1 MEIELKKW
9 SFEDEEALI
18 KLCNAIDRSYL
29 SDRLPNPYTKSAAQW
44 WLNMIQENE
53 NKNGVF
59 RKIVAQGKIVG
70 TISVEKKDDVN
81 RKDAEIG
88 YYVLPEE
95 YGKGIMSEAVEKIC
109 ELAFQE
115 LDIIRITG
123 SVFEPNIAS
132 RRVLEKNDFLLEG
145 VLKSAV
151 FKNDTIYDLCLY
163 GKVKEDK
170 KTG

>member
-70 TISVEKKDDVN
+70 TISVEKK
-81 RKDAEIG
+81 R
-88 YYVLPEE
+88 
-95 YGKGIMSEAVEKIC
+95 
-109 ELAFQE
+109 
-115 LDIIRITG
+115 
-123 SVFEPNIAS
+123 
-132 RRVLEKNDFLLEG
+132 
-145 VLKSAV
+145 
-151 FKNDTIYDLCLY
+151 
-163 GKVKEDK
+163 
-170 KTG
+170 